1 MKKKVAVLG
10 AGSWG
15 TALAHHLSRSD
26 SDVLLWGRDEEVL
39 RSIEEK
45 QINPRYFPDT
55 PLRATLTTT
64 TSLDAAVKGRE
75 LVVIAVP
82 SSSVRSVA
90 EEVSRFLDPSSL
102 VVSTAKGLES
112 SSQKT
117 MQEVLVEELGSAE
130 RITVLGGPSFALE
143 VLQDLP
149 TAVVIAGK
157 DSTHTQRAAD
167 IFHSGNFRV
176 YTSADVIGVE
186 LGGAVKNVIALA
198 AGVVDGIGMGNNARA
213 ALITR
218 GIAEIQRLV
227 HALGGD
233 RNTVSGL
240 SGLGDLLLTST
251 GDLSRNR
258 RVGLRLGQGES
269 LDEILK
275 DLGQTA
281 EAVQTAANLR
291 ELAARYKVNV
301 PIVEQVEAILSGS
314 VSVAEAM
321 KTLLSRERTSEIRSA
336 VPEE

>member
-1 MKKKVAVLG
+1 MKVKAAVLG

-15 TALAHHLSRSD
+15 TALAHHLALTAA
-26 SDVLLWGRDEEVL
+26 DVTLWGRDQEVL
-39 RSIEEK
+39 RSIENK
-45 QINPRYFPDT
+45 QLNFRYFPDT
-55 PLRATLTTT
+55 PLRAKLSTS
-64 TSLDAAVKGRE
+64 TSLQEVVKSCE
-75 LVVIAVP
+75 LVVLAVP
-82 SSSVRSVA
+82 SSSMRAVA
-90 EEVSRFLDPSSL
+90 KEVSKSLSKNTL

-112 SSQKT
+112 GTQKT
-117 MQEVLVEELGSAE
+117 MLEVLAEELGAEE
-130 RITVLGGPSFALE
+130 RICVLGGPSFALE

-157 DSTHTQRAAD
+157 QSEHTQRVAD
-167 IFHSGNFRV
+167 IFHAGNFRV
-176 YTSADVIGVE
+176 YTSNDVIGVE

-227 HALGGD
+227 DALGGD
-233 RNTVSGL
+233 KNTVSGL

-258 RVGLRLGQGES
+258 RVGLRLGQGER
-269 LDEILK
+269 LEDILS

-281 EAVQTAANLR
+281 EAVQTAKNLR
-291 ELAARYKVNV
+291 ELAGRHKVSV

-314 VSVAEAM
+314 VSVKEAM

-336 VPEE
+336 RPEE